1 MSKCCFTVMDIFCFI
16 PVSLL
21 QSCVSGSAH
30 WWSHCAL
37 FVLSL
42 PSGKGFIKAV
52 SVNWRLFSS
61 LPLVDRSC
69 ACVLKPAPSSGCSGV
84 KGLWWKRGRYS
95 ALAKLCKTFCVVFS
109 CLVLQVLLP
118 SSHASS
124 WVWWLCEVRDWI
136 QHLQGR
142 WASP

>member
-1 MSKCCFTVMDIFCFI
+1 MCWFHPFSPLPSLTNSVFNEQMLLHSYGYFLLHSCFSVAELCVRLCSLMITLCFVCSI
-16 PVSLL
+16 PTFRERLY
-21 QSCVSGSAH
+21 QSC
-30 WWSHCAL
+30 
-37 FVLSL
+37 
-42 PSGKGFIKAV
+42 

-95 ALAKLCKTFCVVFS
+95 ALAKLCKTFRVVFS

-124 WVWWLCEVRDWI
+124 WV
-136 QHLQGR
+136 
-142 WASP
+142 